1 MENYTVECNVCGQ
14 RYENHAGS
22 TPCCGSIAYIVGE
35 DGEKTKGFV
44 LYGMIQEDPYPE
56 KLR

>member
-22 TPCCGSIAYIVGE
+22 TPCCGSIAFIVGD
-35 DGEKTKGFV
+35 DGEKTKEFV
-44 LYGMIQEDPYPE
+44 VYVE
-56 KLR
+56 KQN